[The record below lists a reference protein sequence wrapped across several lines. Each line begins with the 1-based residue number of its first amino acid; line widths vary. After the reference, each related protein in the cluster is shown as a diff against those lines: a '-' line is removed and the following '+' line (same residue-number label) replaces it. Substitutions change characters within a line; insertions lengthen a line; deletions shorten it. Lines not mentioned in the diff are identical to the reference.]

1 MSSEQKDEES
11 DATEADQGTEAG
23 NTNKKYKR

>member
-1 MSSEQKDEES
+1 MSGGENDEEC